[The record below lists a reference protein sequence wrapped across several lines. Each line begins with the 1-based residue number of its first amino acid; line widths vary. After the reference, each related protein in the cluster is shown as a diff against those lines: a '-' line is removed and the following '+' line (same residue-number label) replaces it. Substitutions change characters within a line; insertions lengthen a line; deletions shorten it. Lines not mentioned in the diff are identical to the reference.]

1 MREIIYGILDDA
13 VSSALIAAPREMC
26 GVAIV
31 KDGKPKF
38 IECRNI
44 GNDNDFFYMHPQ
56 DYVEAAN
63 QGEVIAIVHSHG
75 AHSTEPS
82 DADLTACEKSRKPWL
97 IVNTAG
103 KSTLIMPTGYKAP
116 LIGRTWAHGV
126 HDCYSL
132 LRDSLLEIIGTPII
146 DFERGVN
153 WWERG
158 ENLIVDQYEKAGF
171 KRLLDH
177 SLKHGDVLIMQVGS
191 KVPNHCAVWLDGNY
205 ILHHCANRLS
215 SRDVYGASW
224 QRLTVLHLR
233 HVSKI

>member
-1 MREIIYGILDDA
+1 MIEALNAILADA

-31 KDGKPKF
+31 KNGKPKF
-38 IECRNI
+38 IECRNM
-44 GNDNDFFYMHPQ
+44 GDDNDFFYMHPA
-56 DYVEAAN
+56 DYVAACN
-63 QGEVIAIVHSHG
+63 EGEVIAIVHSHG

-97 IVNTAG
+97 IVNTSG
-103 KSTLIMPTGYKAP
+103 KSTLVFPNGYKAP

-126 HDCYSL
+126 HDCYAL
-132 LRDSLLEIIGTPII
+132 LRDAMVKIIGVAIP

-153 WWERG
+153 WWAKG
-158 ENLIVDQYEKAGF
+158 ENLIADQYEQAGF
-171 KRLLDH
+171 KRLLDEP
-177 SLKHGDVLIMQVGS
+177 LKHGDVLVMQVGS
-191 KVPNHCAVWLDGNY
+191 QVPNHCAVWLEGNY
-205 ILHHCANRLS
+205 ILHHCFGRLS

-233 HVSKI
+233 HESQK